1 MQLPLIS
8 LFHRQ
13 LSPKG
18 KPMKE
23 ANFNLSSLGAA
34 RHSTCR
40 ACLKTAIRQGLPKGE
55 GKGENLRYNFTL
67 FQGGENIGKHF
78 VFALSAIHHDEAFFV
93 FPRLL

>member
-1 MQLPLIS
+1 MLPVCLKI
-8 LFHRQ
+8 LYRYVTAPHHRRFTAE
-13 LSPKG
+13 LPPKG

-34 RHSTCR
+34 RHSP
-40 ACLKTAIRQGLPKGE
+40 QKGKARRE
-55 GKGENLRYNFTL
+55 GDLRYNFTL

-78 VFALSAIHHDEAFFV
+78 VFALSAVHYDEAFFV